1 MAGTRTTPAG
11 IKVDVPD
18 TTPLHT
24 EFLMFAQEKG
34 LISQSELDSV

>member
-11 IKVDVPD
+11 IMVDVPD

-24 EFLMFAQEKG
+24 EYLMEALEKG
-34 LISQSELDSV
+34 VVSQALLDSV